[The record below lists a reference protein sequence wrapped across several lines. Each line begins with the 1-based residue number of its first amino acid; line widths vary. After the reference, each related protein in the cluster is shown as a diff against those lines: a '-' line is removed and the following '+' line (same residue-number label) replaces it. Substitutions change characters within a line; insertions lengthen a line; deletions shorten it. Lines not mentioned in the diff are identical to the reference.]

1 MKRYERFSGILL
13 HPTSFPSPYGIGDLG
28 EEAYAFIDF
37 LKEAGQRLW
46 QILPLT
52 HTGYG
57 DSPYQSFSA
66 FAGQPL
72 IISPRHLVKLG
83 FLYEHELAGL
93 LETDPEHID
102 YGAVIPWKE
111 QILNLAYRRF
121 HDRKEQDGDLRWRF
135 ERFCEE
141 QKHWLS
147 DYALFMACK
156 KFHGGVSWLEWEEE
170 YRRPSPEFKAE
181 LLHKLGEDVEYYEF
195 VQFIFFQEWRDL
207 KKYANDRG
215 IQIIGDIPIF
225 VSMDSADVWAN
236 QQLFQ
241 LDSRGFP
248 TNVAGVPPDYFSSTG
263 QLWGNPLYDWDAHK
277 EEGFAWW
284 ISRIRTQLTNLDV
297 LRIDHFRGFEA
308 YWSIPYGEETAVHGK
323 WVKAPGHALFTAVK
337 EALGDDLPIIAE
349 DLGIIT
355 DEVTAL
361 REAFQFPGMK
371 VLQFAFEGTGES
383 DYLPHRYQ
391 DPVCVC
397 YTGTHD
403 NDTSVGWY
411 EHLAPDCRRKLCRY
425 MNSTEERRMHLD
437 FIRLAMGSIA
447 CYAIFPL
454 QDVIGLGSE
463 GRMNTPGAPAGNWG
477 WRYRKDDLLPALAQE
492 LQGLVS
498 LYGRY

>member
-1 MKRYERFSGILL
+1 M
-13 HPTSFPSPYGIGDLG
+13 IG
-28 EEAYAFIDF
+28 
-37 LKEAGQRLW
+37 
-46 QILPLT
+46 
-52 HTGYG
+52 
-57 DSPYQSFSA
+57 
-66 FAGQPL
+66 
-72 IISPRHLVKLG
+72 V
-83 FLYEHELAGL
+83 
-93 LETDPEHID
+93 
-102 YGAVIPWKE
+102 
-111 QILNLAYRRF
+111 N
-121 HDRKEQDGDLRWRF
+121 
-135 ERFCEE
+135 
-141 QKHWLS
+141 
-147 DYALFMACK
+147 
-156 KFHGGVSWLEWEEE
+156 
-170 YRRPSPEFKAE
+170 
-181 LLHKLGEDVEYYEF
+181 
-195 VQFIFFQEWRDL
+195 
-207 KKYANDRG
+207 
-215 IQIIGDIPIF
+215 
-225 VSMDSADVWAN
+225 
-236 QQLFQ
+236 
-241 LDSRGFP
+241 
-248 TNVAGVPPDYFSSTG
+248 
-263 QLWGNPLYDWDAHK
+263 GNCL
-277 EEGFAWW
+277 
-284 ISRIRTQLTNLDV
+284 
-297 LRIDHFRGFEA
+297 
-308 YWSIPYGEETAVHGK
+308 
-323 WVKAPGHALFTAVK
+323 KAPGYELFTAVK

-425 MNSTEERRMHLD
+425 MNSTEERRMHLN